1 SPSRSGG
8 DENGDSTIQIDL
20 TSILHSAVSAS
31 SQGRLS
37 DTPCVSRWSHGV
49 SWRCRSCR
57 LVHASRCCFVASLGG
72 ENHFGSDH
80 HALTTLDWSFLRSF
94 DPSDHHDDDAPIILM
109 DQDDSLVA
117 SEFSLS
123 LIGKVLNLKKQNVE
137 KLLQK
142 MPSQWGM
149 EDRITANDLGNGKFL
164 LNFTSEEDLSSVLR
178 QGPFHFNFCMFV
190 LVRWE
195 PIVHDDY
202 PWIVPF
208 KVQVIGLPL
217 HLWTDTN
224 LRNIGARLGH
234 VHVDSLDVAE
244 GSMLIDVDSR
254 KPLKFSRK
262 VESKDGDE
270 VTIEIKYEKLF
281 KHCSTCGMLT
291 HEKDHCPSLDV
302 RSRLQSQ
309 PERPGIFT
317 RCRFHRIRHSI
328 ITFTLSR
335 GQMYTTVSL
344 MGNVGTCQTRSSS
357 RGMARMTGSMHK
369 GRISL
374 VISVL
379 RSDRIMRR
387 HNDPNRAIDME
398 LLRVRMTTWR
408 EKAVPIKRPVSAP
421 MAPAGMLPYEKGS
434 LSFFGCAIR
443 LQNQP
448 ERDLKS
454 PDAWVPQELRH
465 SIITFLHN
473 EQKAKCN
480 TEPYSLMGNE
490 KYAQRTHQP
499 GNLRATHSDRIMR
512 RHNDPNRSNRY
523 GASKGPYDRNL
534 KQTWREKAVPI
545 KRPVSAPMA
554 PGQHQP
560 ALDRLFLITTY
571 CTSKNGS
578 HGCYVTPSR
587 IDHDMEE
594 NVTKRG
600 QRSLL
605 ALFLS
610 RALVTTSR

>member
-1 SPSRSGG
+1 MGSSYRSRSSHMADMKGKG
-8 DENGDSTIQIDL
+8 
-20 TSILHSAVSAS
+20 ILY
-31 SQGRLS
+31 
-37 DTPCVSRWSHGV
+37 
-49 SWRCRSCR
+49 
-57 LVHASRCCFVASLGG
+57 
-72 ENHFGSDH
+72 E
-80 HALTTLDWSFLRSF
+80 
-94 DPSDHHDDDAPIILM
+94 DDDAPIILM
-109 DQDDSLVA
+109 DQDDSLIV

-149 EDRITANDLGNGKFL
+149 EDRITANDLGKGKFL

-208 KVQVIGLPL
+208 KVQVIGLAL

-291 HEKDHCPSLDV
+291 HEKDHCPSSDV

-309 PERPGIFT
+309 TERPGIFT
-317 RCRFHRIRHSI
+317 RM
-328 ITFTLSR
+328 
-335 GQMYTTVSL
+335 Q
-344 MGNVGTCQTRSSS
+344 
-357 RGMARMTGSMHK
+357 
-369 GRISL
+369 
-374 VISVL
+374 
-379 RSDRIMRR
+379 
-387 HNDPNRAIDME
+387 
-398 LLRVRMTTWR
+398 
-408 EKAVPIKRPVSAP
+408 
-421 MAPAGMLPYEKGS
+421 
-434 LSFFGCAIR
+434 
-443 LQNQP
+443 
-448 ERDLKS
+448 
-454 PDAWVPQELRH
+454 VPQDKAQYHNFHTEHRPNVYDRQPYGQRMEPARH
-465 SIITFLHN
+465 AAQSRYG
-473 EQKAKCN
+473 E
-480 TEPYSLMGNE
+480 EDR
-490 KYAQRTHQP
+490 KYAHRTHQS

-534 KQTWREKAVPI
+534 RQTWREKAVNT
-545 KRPVSAPMA
+545 KRPATVPMA
-554 PGQHQP
+554 PASTPISSRQIVPYEQP
-560 ALDRLFLITTY
+560 
-571 CTSKNGS
+571 TSTSNNGS
-578 HGCYVTPSR
+578 HGVIEYQSGRSGEGISARGAKRLASAIVTPSR

-594 NVTKRG
+594 NVTKRAKELT
-600 QRSLL
+600 RSLSFTNL
-605 ALFLS
+605 SDHEPVTVPADNQIIGALNDMDIEDNQEDGMMECEGIDEDLLGIDLKEMEEREGQQAAS
-610 RALVTTSR
+610 MVAKGPTTSEPYNRGLKHSRQGQGNMIRVRRGREVVFPKVCPKVMD